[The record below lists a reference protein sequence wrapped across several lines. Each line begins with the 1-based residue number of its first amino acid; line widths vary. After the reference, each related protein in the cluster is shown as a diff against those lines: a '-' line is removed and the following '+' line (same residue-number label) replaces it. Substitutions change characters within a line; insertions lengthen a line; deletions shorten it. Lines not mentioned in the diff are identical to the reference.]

1 MALLLDTSVLEPDQ
15 RADAFVD
22 AMGRASVPCAIHL
35 ENPER
40 VSARMNVWNLGAASL
55 FRSESTGMR
64 LTRTPRHVRSASMP
78 VLAIALQESGIGH
91 LDQHDEQRR
100 VPAGELLM
108 TDLTST
114 YDFSWPG
121 TGASQ
126 CLYVPMDR
134 LGLPIDTVRDA
145 ATRPHHSNLYPVMI
159 AHVREL
165 FRIAALLE
173 TDPAAEQLGE
183 ASIELARAL
192 VTSIAHANPDASAPR
207 SALAMT
213 SIRRYIREHL
223 HDPTLNPR
231 TNCSRPQHLTATA
244 VQDLLGQRL
253 SDRTVDHHPAP
264 AEGSGRTGSTR
275 YRRSADRDRCAPGG
289 VCRRR
294 TLQPT
299 LSTGLRAEPD
309 SLASAPRLKQRHN
322 VRLTTT
328 FGIVQR
334 GLPRCI
340 PDRGICPRVEKL
352 SDHVDIARRTIA
364 VHNGFE

>member
-1 MALLLDTSVLEPDQ
+1 MQTSGLTVHKFWLSVHIPGYQGCMALLLDTSVLEPDQ
-15 RADAFVD
+15 RTDAFVD

-35 ENPER
+35 EDPAG

-114 YDFSWPG
+114 YDFSWTG

-145 ATRPHHSNLYPVMI
+145 ATRPHHSNLYPLMI

-165 FRIAALLE
+165 FRSADQLE

-192 VTSIAHANPDASAPR
+192 VVSIAHENPDASAPR
-207 SALAMT
+207 SALTLT
-213 SIRRYIREHL
+213 SVRRYI
-223 HDPTLNPR
+223 
-231 TNCSRPQHLTATA
+231 
-244 VQDLLGQRL
+244 
-253 SDRTVDHHPAP
+253 
-264 AEGSGRTGSTR
+264 
-275 YRRSADRDRCAPGG
+275 
-289 VCRRR
+289 
-294 TLQPT
+294 
-299 LSTGLRAEPD
+299 
-309 SLASAPRLKQRHN
+309 
-322 VRLTTT
+322 
-328 FGIVQR
+328 
-334 GLPRCI
+334 
-340 PDRGICPRVEKL
+340 
-352 SDHVDIARRTIA
+352 
-364 VHNGFE
+364 

>member
-1 MALLLDTSVLEPDQ
+1 MQTSGLTLHSFWLSVRIAGYQACMALLLDTSVLEPDQ
-15 RADAFVD
+15 RTDAFVD
-22 AMGRASVPCAIHL
+22 AMGRASVPCAIHV
-35 ENPER
+35 ENPDR

-64 LTRTPRHVRSASMP
+64 LTRAPHHVRSTSMP

-91 LDQHDEQRR
+91 LDQYQSQRR

-114 YDFSWPG
+114 YDFSWSG

-145 ATRPHHSNLYPVMI
+145 ATRPHHSNLYPLMI

-165 FRIAALLE
+165 FRGADLLD

-192 VTSIAHANPDASAPR
+192 VTSIAHANPHVSTPR

-223 HDPTLNPR
+223 HDPALHPARIAHAHNISLR
-231 TNCSRPQHLTATA
+231 QLYKICSDNDFRIEQWIIT
-244 VQDLLGQRL
+244 QRL
-253 SDRTVDHHPAP
+253 RKAREELRGPANDELPIAAIAHRAGFVDAGHFSRRFRQAYGVSP
-264 AEGSGRTGSTR
+264 TR
-275 YRRSADRDRCAPGG
+275 WRQLRD
-289 VCRRR
+289 
-294 TLQPT
+294 
-299 LSTGLRAEPD
+299 
-309 SLASAPRLKQRHN
+309 
-322 VRLTTT
+322 
-328 FGIVQR
+328 
-334 GLPRCI
+334 
-340 PDRGICPRVEKL
+340 
-352 SDHVDIARRTIA
+352 
-364 VHNGFE
+364 

>member
-1 MALLLDTSVLEPDQ
+1 MQTFELTLHNFWLSVRIAGYQGCMALLLDTSVLEPDQ

-64 LTRTPRHVRSASMP
+64 LTRTARHVRSASMP

-114 YDFSWPG
+114 YDFSWTG

-165 FRIAALLE
+165 FRSAALLE

-192 VTSIAHANPDASAPR
+192 VASIAHANPDASAPR

-223 HDPTLNPR
+223 HDPALNPAR
-231 TNCSRPQHLTATA
+231 IAHAHNISLRQLYKICSDNGFRIEQWIIT
-244 VQDLLGQRL
+244 QRL
-253 SDRTVDHHPAP
+253 QKARDELARPATVD
-264 AEGSGRTGSTR
+264 
-275 YRRSADRDRCAPGG
+275 
-289 VCRRR
+289 
-294 TLQPT
+294 
-299 LSTGLRAEPD
+299 
-309 SLASAPRLKQRHN
+309 
-322 VRLTTT
+322 
-328 FGIVQR
+328 
-334 GLPRCI
+334 LP
-340 PDRGICPRVEKL
+340 
-352 SDHVDIARRTIA
+352 IATIA
-364 VHNGFE
+364 HRAGFVDAGHFSRRFRQAYGLSPTRWRQLRD